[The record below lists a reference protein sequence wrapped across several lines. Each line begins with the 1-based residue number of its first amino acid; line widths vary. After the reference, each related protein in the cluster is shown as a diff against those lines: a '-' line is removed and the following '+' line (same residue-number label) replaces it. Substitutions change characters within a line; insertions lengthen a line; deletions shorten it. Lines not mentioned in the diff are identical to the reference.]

1 MLGVKPV
8 RKRTSESCADATH
21 KIFLSVERASTLP
34 YAQETT
40 TAHLGSPSCFLDLNE
55 ERILSNDQL
64 EKGILQQVEKIF

>member
-8 RKRTSESCADATH
+8 WKRTSESCADATH
-21 KIFLSVERASTLP
+21 KIFLSVERASTLL

-40 TAHLGSPSCFLDLNE
+40 TAYLGSPFCFPDLLIILNE

-64 EKGILQQVEKIF
+64 EKGILQNV